1 MFTNI
6 CHMAVSIMI
15 QSSEIWCHAVRC
27 TGSRF
32 EESAALQWNSSPN
45 YRASHTVRLWSLK
58 NIVSGAIMIK
68 NNYLQ
73 LHRLST
79 INTMFLV
86 ITENNSKNLRITQ
99 SNREKHHIL
108 YVALTVSPENSLPS
122 VSEKLQFVQTC
133 AY

>member
-1 MFTNI
+1 
-6 CHMAVSIMI
+6 
-15 QSSEIWCHAVRC
+15 
-27 TGSRF
+27 
-32 EESAALQWNSSPN
+32 
-45 YRASHTVRLWSLK
+45 
-58 NIVSGAIMIK
+58 
-68 NNYLQ
+68 
-73 LHRLST
+73 
-79 INTMFLV
+79 MFLV